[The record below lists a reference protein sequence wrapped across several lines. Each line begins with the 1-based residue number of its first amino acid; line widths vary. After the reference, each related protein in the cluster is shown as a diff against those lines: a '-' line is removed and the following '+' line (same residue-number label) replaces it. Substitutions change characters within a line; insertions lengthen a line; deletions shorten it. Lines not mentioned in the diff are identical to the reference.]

1 MNHRKPRS
9 LAEILPE
16 VDDALRAKL
25 EAVRSQVRALGRVI
39 VAFSGGVD
47 STFLLAAAVDAVG
60 AGNVRAAIGL
70 SPSLPRR
77 ELEEARAL
85 AALVGAACEGVA
97 TGEMDDPRFSANP
110 PDRCYYCKSDL
121 FGRLV
126 ALAGRDGFAAVL
138 SGANADDRADFRPG
152 HRATAELGV
161 RTPLMDAGMTKDDIR
176 AASRAMALPTW
187 DKPAYACLASRLPYG
202 RAIDAAVLE
211 RIDRAEQ
218 VLHDLGFR
226 QCRVRD
232 HGQVARVEIEP
243 DRLGEVLA
251 HRRRIVDALK
261 ALGYAYV
268 ALDLAGF
275 RSGSMNETL
284 GS

>member
-1 MNHRKPRS
+1 MR
-9 LAEILPE
+9 AQ
-16 VDDALRAKL
+16 LRH
-25 EAVRSQVRALGRVI
+25 LGRAV

-47 STFLLAAAVDAVG
+47 STFLLAVAVDTMG
-60 AGNVRAAIGL
+60 AANVRAAVGL
-70 SPSLPRR
+70 SPSLPKR
-77 ELEEARAL
+77 ELEEARDL
-85 AALVGAACEGVA
+85 AAALGAACEGVT
-97 TGEMDDPRFSANP
+97 TGEMTDPRFSTNP
-110 PDRCYYCKSDL
+110 PDRCYYCKRDL

-126 ALAGRDGFAAVL
+126 ELAERDGFAAVL

-161 RTPLMDAGMTKDDIR
+161 HTPLMDAGFTKDDIR
-176 AASRAMALPTW
+176 AASRAMNLPTW

-202 RAIDAAVLE
+202 RPIDPAVLE

-232 HGQVARVEIEP
+232 HGDVARIEV
-243 DRLGEVLA
+243 DGERLGEVLD
-251 HRRRIVDALK
+251 HRERIVGALK
-261 ALGYAYV
+261 DLGYTYV

-284 GS
+284 ER